1 MISTTTRPTPAG
13 CLERRDWDP
22 ERKCVAAA
30 GRAVL
35 LLALVLLPAPPALAQ
50 GGIMSTI
57 SGVVV
62 DTIGGVLP
70 GADVTIEQVTTG
82 VAISMVTNSE
92 GVFSFPSVLIGTYT
106 VTVTLQGFKT
116 FVANDVVITAGAP
129 ASVRATLEVGG
140 LAETV
145 EVVSTTAVV
154 QTQSTTVANTVTTNQ
169 IMTLPLTTRMA
180 MDFVT
185 FLPGVTT
192 PGGNRSSTVNGLPQ
206 GMINITLD
214 GVNIQDNTL
223 RSTDG
228 FFSIVAPRLDAVEE
242 VSVTT
247 AGQGADSAQGAV
259 QIKFVTRSGTNQF
272 TGSFYEYRRQDSM
285 IANTWFNLRDK
296 VAKAKLK
303 SDQYGGRMGGPIYIP
318 GLFDGRNKA
327 FFFFNME
334 RTTSPSDVTRS
345 RTLLNTTAQQG
356 IYSFAGGQLDVLALA
371 AANNQLAS
379 TDPIIKQLLIDIRS
393 STSGGS
399 LTDLDLNTQRFS
411 YNVPVESTRLFP
423 TVRID
428 YNLTKFHR
436 FTSSFNYQ
444 KYTDYPDTLNSRDA
458 NWPGFPVAAG
468 QTSIRLSLSNSIQS
482 TLRNNLM
489 NELRVGLS
497 SAPVKFF
504 TELTPAMWKGTT
516 VGNQNG
522 FQLSLGTVGQGLT
535 NPSAS
540 PSPQSRNAKALAI
553 EDTVTW
559 LKGSH
564 TITGGLSFTQYTY
577 WQKMSALVPSINFG
591 LVTGDPAENLIT
603 SAMVGGSSTNL
614 SAANQLYALLT
625 GRVSALTGDAR
636 IDEKTDKYVFM
647 GTGTERARMNELGFY
662 VQDSWRV
669 KPNLTANI
677 GVRYDLQ
684 LPFYPMNNAYSIGT
698 QADFCGI
705 SGVDANGNCNLFN
718 PNVQSGKLPTFN
730 QYTAGTKGYKTQ
742 YKNISPSLGVAW
754 TIGGSSGLLK
764 TLLGSHGDS
773 VIRAGA
779 SRAYS
784 RSGMN
789 DFTGRFAG
797 NPGLTIPASRSLTLG
812 NLGSP
817 LPLLFRDPSRLTAP
831 TFPDAPAY
839 PLTADITGSIR
850 AFDQN
855 IRVPYADS
863 YSFGISRAVTKTM
876 AVEVRYVGTRSRDG
890 WANINYNEINIFEN
904 GFLNEFRLA
913 QANMVANIAAG
924 RGANFKYY
932 GAGTGTSP
940 LPIMQA
946 YFSGVSAANASNAA
960 LYTSSNYSSSTYTT
974 PLATFNPNA
983 FSVASSLY
991 GNATQR
997 ANAVTAGLPRNFFLM
1012 NPDLQGGA
1020 SLTTNQVKTNFNGLQ
1035 VELRRRYSGGLQF
1048 QASYAFG
1055 RGYTSSFRTLRQ
1067 PVFMVRRVGATGDL
1081 DHSFKLNAVYDLPFG
1096 QGRHF
1101 FGNAGGLLER
1111 IVGGWSIGFT
1121 SRLQSGYL
1129 VDLGNVR
1136 LMGGLTKSEVQSLF
1150 KIRIDPTTQKVYMLP
1165 QAIIDETV
1173 KAFSVSATS
1182 PTGYGALGA
1191 PSGKYFAPAN
1201 GPDCIEIDNGAGY
1214 GGCPGTTRSLP
1225 VRGPWFSQSDLS
1237 VAKRIKVV
1245 GRMNIELRAEI
1256 LNVFN
1261 KVNYVP
1267 TGYLGSQA
1275 ASYEVT
1281 GLTGT
1286 NTSRTAQLVGRF
1298 SW

>member
-1 MISTTTRPTPAG
+1 MRTRVSLLLGA
-13 CLERRDWDP
+13 
-22 ERKCVAAA
+22 VALF
-30 GRAVL
+30 AVL
-35 LLALVLLPAPPALAQ
+35 LLSSVPAFAQ
-50 GGIMSTI
+50 GGTTSTI
-57 SGVVV
+57 SGIVV
-62 DTIGGVLP
+62 DSGGGVIP
-70 GADVTIEQVTTG
+70 GADVVVKHNATAVTQ
-82 VAISMVTNSE
+82 SKVTNSE
-92 GVFSFPSVLIGTYT
+92 GVFTFSNLNIGTYT
-106 VTVTLQGFKT
+106 VTVTLAGFKT
-116 FVANDVVITAGAP
+116 FVTNNVVITSTGP
-129 ASVRATLEVGG
+129 ASVKATLTVGG
-140 LAETV
+140 IEETV
-145 EVVSTTAVV
+145 MVQSTAEII
-154 QTQSTTVANTVTTNQ
+154 QTQSTTISSTVNTKQ
-169 IMTLPLTTRMA
+169 IQQLPLTTRSA

-185 FLPGVTT
+185 FLPGVST
-192 PGGNRSSTVNGLPQ
+192 PGGNRQSTVNGLPQ

-272 TGSFYEYRRQDSM
+272 TGSLYEYRRQDSM
-285 IANTWFNLRDK
+285 ISNTWFNIRDK

-303 SDQYGGRMGGPIYIP
+303 SDQYGGRMGGPIMIP

-334 RTTSPSDVTRS
+334 RTTSPSDQTRN

-356 IYSFAGGQLDVLALA
+356 IYSFTGGQLDVLALA
-371 AANNQLAS
+371 AANSQLSS
-379 TDPIIKQLLIDIRS
+379 TDPIVKQLLADIRS
-393 STSGGS
+393 STNGGS
-399 LTDLDLNTQRFS
+399 LTDLDLNTQRFT
-411 YNVPVESTRLFP
+411 YNLPVQSTRLFP
-423 TVRID
+423 TVRVD

-436 FTSSFNYQ
+436 FTSAFNYQ

-468 QTSIRLSLSNSIQS
+468 QTSLRISLSNSIQS

-497 SAPVKFF
+497 SAPVRFF
-504 TELTPAMWKGTT
+504 TELTPSMWKGTS
-516 VGNQNG
+516 VANQNG

-535 NPSAS
+535 NASAS

-564 TITGGLSFTQYTY
+564 TITSGASFTQYTY
-577 WQKMSALVPSINFG
+577 WQKMSALVPSVSFG
-591 LVTGDPAENLIT
+591 LVTGDPAENMIT

-636 IDEKTDKYVFM
+636 INEATDKYVFM
-647 GTGTERARMNELGFY
+647 GVGTERARMKELGFFA
-662 VQDSWRV
+662 QDSWRV

-684 LPFYPMNNAYSIGT
+684 LPFFPLNNAYSIGT

-705 SGVDANGNCNLFN
+705 SGMDTNGNCNLFN
-718 PNVQSGKLPTFN
+718 PTIQSGKLPTFN
-730 QYTAGTKGYKTQ
+730 QYTAGTRGYKTQ
-742 YKNISPSLGVAW
+742 YKNISPSFGIAW
-754 TIGGSSGLLK
+754 TVSGGSSGFFKKLI
-764 TLLGSHGDS
+764 GEQGDT
-773 VIRAGA
+773 VIRAGG
-779 SRAYS
+779 SRGYN

-839 PLTADITGSIR
+839 PLTADVTGSIR
-850 AFDQN
+850 GFDQN
-855 IRVPYADS
+855 IKVPYADS
-863 YSFGISRAVTKTM
+863 YSFGIQRAISKNM
-876 AVEVRYVGTRSRDG
+876 SVEVRYVGTRSRDG
-890 WANINYNEINIFEN
+890 WANVNYNEINIFEN
-904 GFLNEFRLA
+904 GFVNEFRLA

-960 LYTSSNYSSSTYTT
+960 LYTSSNYSSTTYTT
-974 PLATFNPNA
+974 PLATFNPNP
-983 FSVASSLY
+983 FSIAGSLY

-997 ANAVTAGLPRNFFLM
+997 TNAVTAGLSRNFFLM

-1035 VELRRRYSGGLQF
+1035 VELKRRYSGGLQF
-1048 QASYAFG
+1048 AASYAFG
-1055 RGYTSSFRTLRQ
+1055 KGYTSNFRTLRQ
-1067 PVFMVRRVGATGDL
+1067 PVFMVRRVGSTGDV
-1081 DHSFKLNAVYDLPFG
+1081 DHSFKLNAIYDVPFG
-1096 QGRHF
+1096 QGRRF
-1101 FGNAGGLLER
+1101 FSNAGGLLER
-1111 IVGGWSIGFT
+1111 IVGGWSVGWT
-1121 SRLQSGYL
+1121 SKVQTGWL

-1136 LMGGLTKSEVQSLF
+1136 LMGGMTASEVQSLF
-1150 KIRIDPTTQKVYMLP
+1150 KVRIDPTTQKVYMLP

-1182 PTGYGALGA
+1182 ATGYGALGA
-1191 PSGKYFAPAN
+1191 PTGKYFAPAN

-1225 VRGPWFSQSDLS
+1225 VRGPLFMQSDIS
-1237 VAKRIKVV
+1237 VAKRIRVV
-1245 GRMNIELRAEI
+1245 GRMNVELRAEI

-1267 TGYLGSQA
+1267 INYLGNQA
-1275 ASYEVT
+1275 ANYEVT
-1281 GLTGT
+1281 SLTGT
-1286 NTSRTAQLVGRF
+1286 NTSRTTQVVGRF